1 MKMRRRG
8 MDKIKREAI
17 FCGTSDDPLIARRRF
32 KTIEEV
38 NKGLE
43 IILKRERK
51 LIKREMKMRGKD
63 MIDNLECQNGSRDNE
78 RRQAW
83 EDRIEKIAEIDE
95 EKASIKEE
103 ITADN
108 LFDYSKPIDI
118 SGRRNMKI
126 IWPKEYE
133 EFYISPDE
141 YDDDDEDDDDDLQD
155 NEEEPQDDDR
165 RTGLFAKIF
174 GRLRG
179 ERKETR
185 NR

>member
-1 MKMRRRG
+1 MK
-8 MDKIKREAI
+8 
-17 FCGTSDDPLIARRRF
+17 
-32 KTIEEV
+32 
-38 NKGLE
+38 
-43 IILKRERK
+43 
-51 LIKREMKMRGKD
+51 
-63 MIDNLECQNGSRDNE
+63 
-78 RRQAW
+78 
-83 EDRIEKIAEIDE
+83 
-95 EKASIKEE
+95 SIKKRKKKAEAKKKK
-103 ITADN
+103 ITANN

-141 YDDDDEDDDDDLQD
+141 YDDDDLQD

>member
-1 MKMRRRG
+1 MK
-8 MDKIKREAI
+8 
-17 FCGTSDDPLIARRRF
+17 
-32 KTIEEV
+32 
-38 NKGLE
+38 
-43 IILKRERK
+43 
-51 LIKREMKMRGKD
+51 
-63 MIDNLECQNGSRDNE
+63 
-78 RRQAW
+78 
-83 EDRIEKIAEIDE
+83 
-95 EKASIKEE
+95 SIKKRKKKAEAKKKK

-141 YDDDDEDDDDDLQD
+141 YDDDDEDDEDNLQD
-155 NEEEPQDDDR
+155 NEEEPRYDDR

-179 ERKETR
+179 EHKETR

>member
-1 MKMRRRG
+1 MK
-8 MDKIKREAI
+8 
-17 FCGTSDDPLIARRRF
+17 
-32 KTIEEV
+32 
-38 NKGLE
+38 
-43 IILKRERK
+43 
-51 LIKREMKMRGKD
+51 
-63 MIDNLECQNGSRDNE
+63 
-78 RRQAW
+78 
-83 EDRIEKIAEIDE
+83 
-95 EKASIKEE
+95 SIKKRKKKAEAKKKK
-103 ITADN
+103 ITANN

-141 YDDDDEDDDDDLQD
+141 YDDDDEDNLQD
-155 NEEEPQDDDR
+155 NEEEPRYDDR

-179 ERKETR
+179 EHKETR

>member
-1 MKMRRRG
+1 MK
-8 MDKIKREAI
+8 
-17 FCGTSDDPLIARRRF
+17 
-32 KTIEEV
+32 
-38 NKGLE
+38 
-43 IILKRERK
+43 
-51 LIKREMKMRGKD
+51 
-63 MIDNLECQNGSRDNE
+63 
-78 RRQAW
+78 
-83 EDRIEKIAEIDE
+83 
-95 EKASIKEE
+95 SIKKRKKRLKQKRKK

-133 EFYISPDE
+133 EFYINPDE

-155 NEEEPQDDDR
+155 NEEEPQDDEEEPQDDDR

-179 ERKETR
+179 ERK
-185 NR
+185 NS